1 MTAQFTSGAVD
12 VFTALVAARP
22 ALKEEAIRTI
32 DSNPA
37 AFDRD
42 VLRSRLLAVVRTDYR
57 PPRPGVDEDRVHADT
72 RCWLLSALGRVADA
86 DQAANEQ
93 LRKHLDPPY
102 EPYEWARFWTLE
114 GLINGRATDLLTLAE
129 AITRRD
135 DEAPLVL
142 NLARV
147 VIAHSG
153 SDDALDLVRTTL
165 KDGPPEQR
173 WSVLRGIRVVPSLV
187 PSLVGEL
194 CPIVDNGDYNDV
206 TFDAIVAL
214 GKLSPE
220 SQYADKAAMSLQKY
234 LIDHRWPMYESMRIK
249 ALIGL
254 GNLRVERAAA
264 VLMEETLD
272 ESPSIVHEAARAL
285 EKVLGVRTTTGRLME
300 TAARLGPDSLPKFA
314 TALRSMRRNDVVEAL
329 EAVMLSAPDDQR
341 DLARQLLSEVGG
353 QYAFQK
359 LRARTTAAEKYTGA
373 LEDAEEKIRTLFETS
388 ILEAQHGFRV
398 ATRMDVVVFAVGVGL
413 IGISAFLVLRQGNT
427 LDQWAGVGIT
437 GGTGVLGVLYSLFV
451 AKPRTQVQASV
462 DHLMHLKVVFLGYLR
477 QLHQIDQAY
486 TRRLLDD
493 EGLTTEEVKE
503 FSDLAAVTMT
513 AAVRQLSESNGS
525 AREPAAKGAV
535 DAAAAAAASRLQ
547 AETVAQG

>member
-1 MTAQFTSGAVD
+1 MTTQFTSSAFD
-12 VFTALVAARP
+12 VFSALLNARP

-32 DSNPA
+32 DTNPA

-42 VLRSRLLAVVRTDYR
+42 ILRSRLMTAVRSDYR
-57 PPRPGVDEDRVHADT
+57 PPRPGVDEDRIHADT
-72 RCWLLSALGRVADA
+72 RCWLLSALGRVADSDEGA
-86 DQAANEQ
+86 REQ
-93 LRKHLDPPY
+93 VRKHLDPIY
-102 EPYEWARFWTLE
+102 EPYEWARFWTFE
-114 GLINGRATDLLTLAE
+114 GLVNGRATDLIALAE
-129 AITRRD
+129 TLTARKG
-135 DEAPLVL
+135 EAPLVA

-147 VIAHSG
+147 VLAHSG
-153 SDDALDLVRTTL
+153 SDDALDVVRETL
-165 KDGPPEQR
+165 KNGSPVDQ
-173 WSVLRGIRVVPSLV
+173 WSVLRGIRVVPTLV

-194 CPIVDNGDYNDV
+194 CPIVNEGKYDDV

-214 GKLSPE
+214 GKLAPE

-234 LIDHRWPMYESMRIK
+234 LIDHRWPMYDSMRTK

-254 GNLRVERAAA
+254 GNLQVERASA
-264 VLMEETLD
+264 VLIEETLD

-300 TAARLGPDSLPKFA
+300 TATRLGPGSLPKFA

-329 EAVMLSAPDDQR
+329 EAVMLTAPDEQR

-359 LRARTTAAEKYTGA
+359 LLARTTVAEKYAGA
-373 LEDAEEKIRTLFETS
+373 LEQAEEKIHALFETS

-398 ATRMDVVVFAVGVGL
+398 ATRMDVVVFALGIML
-413 IGISAFLVLRQGNT
+413 IGVSAILVVRQGNT
-427 LDQWAGVGIT
+427 LNDWAGVGIT

-493 EGLTTEEVKE
+493 EGMTPDEVKQ
-503 FSDLAAVTMT
+503 FSDLAGVTMSQ
-513 AAVRQLSESNGS
+513 AVDRLSTRHGTRSESAS
-525 AREPAAKGAV
+525 SPST
-535 DAAAAAAASRLQ
+535 DATQLALSS
-547 AETVAQG
+547 